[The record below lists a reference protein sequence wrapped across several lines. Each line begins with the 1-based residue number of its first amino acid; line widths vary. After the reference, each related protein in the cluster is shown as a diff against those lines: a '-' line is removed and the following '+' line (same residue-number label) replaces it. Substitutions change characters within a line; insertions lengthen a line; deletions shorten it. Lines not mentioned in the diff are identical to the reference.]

1 MKRKFERVYQFKITL
16 KGIKPAIWRQIQV
29 PETFSFWDL
38 HVAIQDVMG
47 WLDYHLHQFSIV
59 NPSSGMKVEIGIPDD
74 EFDIEGDIEI
84 LPGWK
89 EKISAYFSLDNT
101 RADYI
106 YDFGD
111 HWEHALK
118 LEKMVPREK
127 DILYPI
133 CINGERS
140 CPPEDCG
147 GQWGYKDFLE
157 NIMDPNHEQY
167 HEMLEWVG
175 GEFDP
180 EHFDIKEVIF
190 DNPDERKKIALS

>member
-1 MKRKFERVYQFKITL
+1 VKRKFERVYQFKITL
-16 KGIKPAIWRQIQV
+16 KGIKPTIWRQIQV

-59 NPSSGMKVEIGIPDD
+59 NPSSGRKVEIGIPDD

-89 EKISAYFSLDNT
+89 QKISAYFSLGNN

-111 HWEHALK
+111 HWEHVLK
-118 LEKMVPREK
+118 LEKIVPREK
-127 DILYPI
+127 GIIYPI
-133 CINGERS
+133 CVNGERS

-147 GQWGYKDFLE
+147 GHWGYKDFL
-157 NIMDPNHEQY
+157 
-167 HEMLEWVG
+167 
-175 GEFDP
+175 
-180 EHFDIKEVIF
+180 DIREVIF

>member
-1 MKRKFERVYQFKITL
+1 MKRNFDLVYQFKILL

-47 WLDYHLHQFSIV
+47 WLDYHLHQFEMI
-59 NPSSGMKVEIGIPDD
+59 NPSTGTKVAIGIPDD
-74 EFDIEGDIEI
+74 EFETDIEI

-89 EKISAYFSLDNT
+89 QKISAYFSLNNT
-101 RADYI
+101 KADYI

-111 HWEHALK
+111 NWEHTLK
-118 LEKMVPREK
+118 LEKILPQDR
-127 DILYPI
+127 DIIYPI
-133 CINGERS
+133 CIGGERS

-147 GQWGYKDFLE
+147 GKWGYKDFLE
-157 NIMDPNHEQY
+157 VIMDPNHEQY
-167 HEMLEWVG
+167 QEMLEWVG